1 MNTLEEKNRFSNIQ
15 NIIIL
20 SILIVIGIII
30 RFIIFPFDLP
40 IYSDGEMYFWYAN
53 DMSLTGNFPDSG
65 SNSIANNLWPM
76 ILAGFF
82 SLFSSDNFIDYATLQ
97 RIVTASLSVGTIIP
111 VFFLC
116 RNFVGDRY
124 AIMASSL
131 FLFDPRL
138 IQNSVSGLTE
148 PLFILLGTCSI
159 VLFLSNRMLFI
170 YSSFIVLALFVL
182 TRYEGLV
189 LIIPLSIIF
198 VLRFRKEKKKLIHV
212 AICIS
217 IFFIIIL
224 SVDEIRHQTV
234 EDPPKIEEFF
244 KTAYIHYESPSK
256 IVGEVCS
263 IYPGQGYLEHQK
275 LCSEYQSSE
284 NVLFSIISNAII
296 NMIKYYG
303 WLTIP
308 LFFILIPYG
317 FYKIVSK
324 RDFKNY
330 TIIFCAVFMLL
341 PAFYAFSRDF
351 EELRY
356 FFFQIPFLC
365 VLGGLS
371 FEFLGKKI
379 KNKKLLTV
387 TIIPVIIFSSFIFFN
402 DQISYDY
409 ELEQEYFEIAKKIDS
424 ENNIINMIN
433 PPDRY
438 IRSAKI
444 ANLDQFPVLRD
455 SFDLRSLEVFIPG
468 QGYPMNHPKY
478 DKYDEA
484 RNITS
489 ISDLIEYGKK
499 NGLKNLVIDQDGD
512 EISYLYDVFHNE
524 ENYPFLEKIYDSKD
538 DGYRYHVKFFKI
550 DYDRFDKNGN

>member
-1 MNTLEEKNRFSNIQ
+1 MNSLEEKNRFSNIEK
-15 NIIIL
+15 IIIL
-20 SILIVIGIII
+20 TIIIIIGIAV
-30 RFIIFPFDLP
+30 RVFVFPFDLP
-40 IYSDGEMYFWYAN
+40 IYQDGEMYFWYAN
-53 DMSLTGNFPDSG
+53 DMSITGNFSDSE
-65 SNSIANNLWPM
+65 SNSFPNNLWPI
-76 ILAGFF
+76 ILSGFF
-82 SLFSSDNFIDYATLQ
+82 SLFSSDNFIDYMELQ
-97 RIVTASLSVGTIIP
+97 RTVTVLLSVFTAIP
-111 VFFLC
+111 IFFLC

-124 AIMASSL
+124 AIMASCL
-131 FLFDPRL
+131 FLFEPRL

-159 VLFLSNRMLFI
+159 VLFLNNRMLFI
-170 YSSFIVLALFVL
+170 YSSFVVLALFVL

-189 LIIPLSIIF
+189 LIIPLSIMF

-224 SVDEIRHQTV
+224 SVDEIRHQAV
-234 EDPPKIEEFF
+234 EEPPKITELF
-244 KTAYIHYESPSK
+244 KLAYNHYESPTL
-256 IVGEVCS
+256 IVDEACDDTTD
-263 IYPGQGYLEHQK
+263 K
-275 LCSEYQSSE
+275 LCVEYQLSE
-284 NVLFSIISNAII
+284 NVLFSIISIAII
-296 NMIKYYG
+296 NMAKYYG

-317 FYKIVSK
+317 FYKIISK
-324 RDFKNY
+324 RNFKNY
-330 TIIFCAVFMLL
+330 TIIVCAVFMLL

-351 EELRY
+351 EDLRY

-365 VLGGLS
+365 VLGGLT

-387 TIIPVIIFSSFIFFN
+387 TIISVIIFSSFIFFN
-402 DQISYDY
+402 DQGSYDY

-424 ENNIINMIN
+424 ENNVINIID

-455 SFDLRSLEVFIPG
+455 SFDLRSLKVITPG
-468 QGYPMNHPKY
+468 QGIGE
-478 DKYDEA
+478 DSDIA
-484 RNITS
+484 S
-489 ISDLIEYGKK
+489 ISDLIEFGKE

-512 EISYLYDVFHNE
+512 EISYLYDIFHNE
-524 ENYPFLEKIYDSKD
+524 DNYPFLEKIYDSKD

>member
-1 MNTLEEKNRFSNIQ
+1 MNTLEEKNKFSNIQ

-20 SILIVIGIII
+20 TIIIIIGITI
-30 RFIIFPFDLP
+30 RFIVFPFDLP
-40 IYSDGEMYFWYAN
+40 IYQDGEMYFWYAN
-53 DMSLTGNFPDSG
+53 DMSITGNFPDSEI
-65 SNSIANNLWPM
+65 NSIPNNLWPM

-82 SLFSSDNFIDYATLQ
+82 SLFSSDNFIDYMELQ
-97 RIVTASLSVGTIIP
+97 RTVTVLLSVFTVIP
-111 VFFLC
+111 IFFLC

-131 FLFDPRL
+131 FLFEPRL
-138 IQNSVSGLTE
+138 IQNSISGLTE

-159 VLFLSNRMLFI
+159 VLFLSNRMLLI
-170 YSSFIVLALFVL
+170 YSSFVVLALFVL
-182 TRYEGLV
+182 ARYEGVV
-189 LIIPLSIIF
+189 LIIPLSIIIA
-198 VLRFRKEKKKLIHV
+198 LRFRKEKKKLIHV

-224 SVDEIRHQTV
+224 SIDEIRHQAV
-234 EDPPKIEEFF
+234 EDPPKIAEFF
-244 KTAYIHYESPSK
+244 KIAYIHYESPTK

-263 IYPGQGYLEHQK
+263 VGSLDTNQK
-275 LCSEYQSSE
+275 LCAEYQLSE
-284 NVLFSIISNAII
+284 NVLFSIISNAVI

-317 FYKIVSK
+317 LYKIISK
-324 RDFKNY
+324 RNFKNY
-330 TIIFCAVFMLL
+330 TIIVCAVFMLL

-351 EELRY
+351 EDLRY
-356 FFFQIPFLC
+356 LFFQVPFLC
-365 VLGGLS
+365 VLCGLS

-409 ELEQEYFEIAKKIDS
+409 ELEREYFEIVKKIDS
-424 ENNIINMIN
+424 ENNIINMVD
-433 PPDRY
+433 PPMHY

-468 QGYPMNHPKY
+468 HGYPMDHPKY
-478 DKYDEA
+478 DRYDEA

-489 ISDLIEYGKK
+489 ISDLIEYGKE
-499 NGLKNLVIDQDGD
+499 NGLKHLVIDQDGD
-512 EISYLYDVFHNE
+512 EISYMYDVFHNE

-538 DGYRYHVKFFKI
+538 DGYRYHVKIFKI
-550 DYDRFDKNGN
+550 DYDRFDKMEID